1 MRRLIPIIAASVIF
15 MSVTPSPGARA
26 ADQAKS
32 ASASSPLRKEA
43 IPWSKKMQE
52 LYKTL
57 ADLLTDVT
65 SDKRFYDSANRYR
78 IENEAG
84 KIAELAHD
92 LNKKGMVSVDTDPTI
107 QIVAGM
113 LGSETRRAVFELKRN
128 NLAYARTILR
138 SVPSY
143 CIACH
148 TRNATGPQFAELRL
162 EPGNSSMTAVERGE
176 FFAASRQF
184 DRAQN
189 EFMRVIKDPKMAK
202 PYRMD
207 WERAVRYGLAI
218 AVRVKQD
225 PAQAE
230 EIVDTLLS
238 PSTATPVS
246 MREDAKVWKTSI
258 QEWKEEQPRRA
269 NTEEGLHAEALRL
282 MSRAREVQKYPMD
295 RTADIDYLRASAAAH
310 DLLQTAPQGVHV
322 GDGLLLAGLSYEIL
336 SPLRGEDLHDVYY
349 EACVRKVPH
358 TATAELCYRRY
369 EQSVFM
375 AFGGNSGY
383 DVPEDTLVRLIE
395 LRLMSE
401 PTPAVKN

>member
-1 MRRLIPIIAASVIF
+1 
-15 MSVTPSPGARA
+15 
-26 ADQAKS
+26 
-32 ASASSPLRKEA
+32 
-43 IPWSKKMQE
+43 
-52 LYKTL
+52 
-57 ADLLTDVT
+57 
-65 SDKRFYDSANRYR
+65 
-78 IENEAG
+78 
-84 KIAELAHD
+84 
-92 LNKKGMVSVDTDPTI
+92 
-107 QIVAGM
+107 
-113 LGSETRRAVFELKRN
+113 
-128 NLAYARTILR
+128 
-138 SVPSY
+138 
-143 CIACH
+143 
-148 TRNATGPQFAELRL
+148 
-162 EPGNSSMTAVERGE
+162 MTAVERGE